1 MANGQHGGYRR
12 PENPAP
18 VSGPGAAS
26 RRTDGGIADKKALS
40 RELPDA
46 KYGEQQ
52 DFGEIQAGAPMN
64 AAPLPQAVPL
74 GAPTNRPD
82 EPVTA
87 GNPLGPGI
95 GPMAA
100 GVSQAG
106 ANQQDAEAL
115 VRMLPLLEFVAN
127 QPGSAPS
134 TRSLVRQIRAY
145 L

>member
-1 MANGQHGGYRR
+1 MR
-12 PENPAP
+12 
-18 VSGPGAAS
+18 
-26 RRTDGGIADKKALS
+26 DI
-40 RELPDA
+40 PDA

-52 DFGEIQAGAPMN
+52 AMSQIQSGAPMLQ
-64 AAPLPQAVPL
+64 ASSPAPIPQAIPL

-95 GPMAA
+95 GPVAA
-100 GVSQAG
+100 GVSQSSV
-106 ANQQDAEAL
+106 NQQDAESL

-127 QPGSAPS
+127 QPNAAPS
-134 TRSLVRQIRAY
+134 TRSIVRQIRAY